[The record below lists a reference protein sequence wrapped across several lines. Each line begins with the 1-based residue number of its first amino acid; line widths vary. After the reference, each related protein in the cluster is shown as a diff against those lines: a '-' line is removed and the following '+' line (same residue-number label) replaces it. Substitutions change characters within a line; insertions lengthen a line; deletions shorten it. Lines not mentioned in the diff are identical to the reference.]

1 MSTNE
6 TNERGS
12 RSIAPRTLG
21 FTLIELLVVI
31 AIIAILAAMLLPAL
45 ARAKQKAQQIYCV
58 NNMGQLGKALQ
69 MYAHDNN
76 DSMPSNSPGTSHAL
90 EVNYGCWVTG
100 WLTWDNSEAPYG
112 SDTNLDFLRLSA
124 LGQYMA
130 KGVGSYKCPGDT
142 MLSTIGPRV
151 RSVSMNSWV
160 GDYVNANQDLGDNTT
175 VNGQS
180 YVVFNK
186 LSGFLVPGPANTF
199 TFLDECPDSIND
211 GLFQVT
217 MAQKDWEDVPTSVHG
232 GGCGFGF
239 ADGHAEIHKWHDAN
253 TLFAVRGKP
262 VDPQVCPGYQRPAP
276 TDIPWVQLHA
286 TGLSN

>member
-1 MSTNE
+1 MNRNESNHGSPGSTK
-6 TNERGS
+6 
-12 RSIAPRTLG
+12 PRAAA

-45 ARAKQKAQQIYCV
+45 SRAKCKAMQMYCV
-58 NNMGQLGKALQ
+58 NNMGQLSKALH

-76 DSMPSNSPGTSHAL
+76 DSMPSNSPPQGSAL
-90 EVNYGCWVTG
+90 QVNYGCWVTG
-100 WLTWDNSEAPYG
+100 WLDWNNTGMPGA
-112 SDTNLDFLRLSA
+112 DTNLDYLRLSG

-130 KGVGSYKCPGDT
+130 KGVGSYKCPAD
-142 MLSTIGPRV
+142 MKPSSIGARV

-160 GDYVNANQDLGDNTT
+160 GDYVGANTWLDDNTS

-180 YVVFNK
+180 YAVYNK
-186 LSGFLVPGPANTF
+186 LSNFKVPGPANTF

-217 MAQKDWEDVPTSVHG
+217 MAQKVWEDVPTSVHC

-239 ADGHAEIHKWHDAN
+239 ADGHAEIHRWRDAN
-253 TLFAVRGKP
+253 TLFPVVGKAVS
-262 VDPQVCPGYQRPAP
+262 PQVCPGYQRPAP

-286 TGLSN
+286 TGLQN